1 MFSHESI
8 IEDLVGG
15 RINRLENIISMN
27 ALSHL
32 LFDDLRLWLK
42 PIGVRLPSLSL
53 SWLHIG
59 QQDAPHTYRVCTVK
73 DSLRNVPP
81 LPEQVTFA
89 TVTDLPLPHFG
100 YLALHA
106 LCCEVA
112 WMSGAAE
119 HITDI
124 ERRMDN
130 TKVLANDGSTV
141 DLLMSA
147 LSAVEW
153 TSCPAN
159 GSMKPIPRCGQYS
172 APTRNAS

>member
-1 MFSHESI
+1 MWSIPEIFGHENI
-8 IEDLVGG
+8 IEDLAGD
-15 RINRLENIISMN
+15 RINRLENIVSMN
-27 ALSHL
+27 ASSHL

-42 PIGVRLPSLSL
+42 PVEVRLSSLSL

-59 QQDAPHTYRVCTVK
+59 QQDAPHTYRVCTAK

-89 TVTDLPLPHFG
+89 TVTDLPLSHCG

-112 WMSGAAE
+112 WMSGATE
-119 HITDI
+119 HIMDI

-130 TKVLANDGSTV
+130 TKVLANDGSIV

-159 GSMKPIPRCGQYS
+159 GSMKLIPR
-172 APTRNAS
+172 